1 MDLRNQYILERTI
14 GSGGFAKVKLATHV
28 LTGEKVAI
36 KIMKKASLGEDLPR
50 VKLEIDALKNISH
63 QHICKLYQVI
73 ETPTHIFMIIEYC
86 PGGELLDHIV
96 QRQRLTEKDSRTF
109 FRQILSAVA
118 YLHHLGY
125 AHRDLK
131 PENVLLDRNQNLKLI
146 DFGLCAKPEGGLE
159 SQLQTSC
166 GSPNYAAPEVIKGKQ
181 YYGSETDVWSM
192 GVMLYALLCGY
203 LPFDSDSIDQLYDKI
218 LNGKYTEPL
227 FMSPCSRQ
235 VIRSMLQV
243 DPSKRIK
250 VQALLQ
256 HSWVKRDS
264 SAVNYRPDHEL
275 REKDDAV
282 VQLMAEQRVIS
293 FEQMWSQLSDWKYD
307 YDTSTYL
314 LLLARKKQGLPLR
327 LVTEF
332 TRKYRSRQQD
342 GLTSPIN
349 TKSPEK
355 ENTDEVDSTRQE
367 ILHRKR
373 IRSPTRTLSPIPC
386 KKEKLP
392 PPLPPRSTA
401 DSKEKTPM
409 TPTVHLTQTLGPL
422 TKELPPTPKTP
433 KRPPHG
439 MDGYEGGFMA
449 ASPGCKKILNSI
461 EKRFTRMR
469 NVLTPRRKYNVDPS
483 ASPAQPTI
491 LTDKEVSNV
500 SSTSYSDADEVLNE
514 LKLALLSKGIT
525 CKVKGYTLRG
535 KIFSE
540 NGKSCKLSF
549 ELEVCLINS
558 SSSTRDSKSNPKHPK
573 SNPAKSN
580 EEPEEMKSNLT
591 SSRPVR
597 TIVGVRRKRLT
608 GDAWCY
614 KKVCE
619 EILTLTSSR
628 SNPDDQPCEA
638 KRIKLN

>member
-1 MDLRNQYILERTI
+1 MKYIDLRNQYILERTV

-36 KIMKKASLGEDLPR
+36 KIMKKATLGEDLPR
-50 VKLEIDALKNISH
+50 VKLEINALKHISH
-63 QHICKLYQVI
+63 QHICKLFQVI
-73 ETPTHIFMIIEYC
+73 ETSSHIFMVIEYC

-96 QRQRLTEKDSRTF
+96 ERQRLGEKESRAF

-192 GVMLYALLCGY
+192 GVMLYALLCGF

-218 LNGKYTEPL
+218 LNGKYTEPPW
-227 FMSPCSRQ
+227 MSPSSRQ
-235 VIRSMLQV
+235 IVRSMLQV
-243 DPSKRIK
+243 EPGKRIK
-250 VQALLQ
+250 IQDLLG
-256 HSWVKRDS
+256 HNWVKMGPEDNPVS
-264 SAVNYRPDHEL
+264 FRPDHEL
-275 REKDDAV
+275 REKDDDVIKVMADHR
-282 VQLMAEQRVIS
+282 QLS
-293 FEQMWSQLSDWKYD
+293 PDDMWSQLNEWTYN
-307 YDTSTYL
+307 YDTCTYL

-327 LVTEF
+327 LNTEF

-342 GLTSPIN
+342 GLISPPCI
-349 TKSPEK
+349 KSPEK
-355 ENTDEVDSTRQE
+355 ENGNNQQRTSQE

-373 IRSPTRTLSPIPC
+373 IRSPTRATSPIPC

-392 PPLPPRSTA
+392 PLPPRSGVE
-401 DSKEKTPM
+401 DKTPQ
-409 TPTVHLTQTLGPL
+409 TPVHHSQAPYFNTPL
-422 TKELPPTPKTP
+422 MKDLPPTPKTP
-433 KRPPHG
+433 KRGALGAHL
-439 MDGYEGGFMA
+439 DGGSGDGGGFMA
-449 ASPGCKKILNSI
+449 SSPGCKKLLNSI
-461 EKRFTRMR
+461 EKRFVKMR
-469 NVLTPRRKYNVDPS
+469 NVLTPRRKYN
-483 ASPAQPTI
+483 
-491 LTDKEVSNV
+491 EVSNV

-558 SSSTRDSKSNPKHPK
+558 AHSTKGTENSTHNATPTEGKRPADS
-573 SNPAKSN
+573 
-580 EEPEEMKSNLT
+580 
-591 SSRPVR
+591 VR

-628 SNPDDQPCEA
+628 SNPDDVEELCEA
-638 KRIKLN
+638 KRVKV